1 MNGSRGGGMRTG
13 KFLVMKCDNGD
24 GRDEKQEKESN
35 ERGNESPTPLVAE
48 AFKFVTNLVPL
59 CM

>member
-13 KFLVMKCDNGD
+13 KFMVMKCDNGD

-35 ERGNESPTPLVAE
+35 
-48 AFKFVTNLVPL
+48 
-59 CM
+59 